1 MRLHSRWA
9 RLALMIAVVS
19 LLATACRGD
28 DAETSADLG
37 ETEAPAEA
45 AASAA
50 EEAEEEVEEATPT
63 EVMTDEEMTDEEMT
77 EEPTEGAEEDPAAP
91 AGDITFEDGVTEEAC
106 PEGVNPDNG
115 CIYLGT
121 ISDLTVGP
129 FAALAVPITEAQ
141 EAFWQQVN
149 EEGGIGGF
157 DINTSEYTRDN
168 QYNPEVHSQ
177 QYEEIKGDIL
187 AIAQSLGSPTTFA
200 ILEDLTANNIV
211 TAPASWTSAWLFND
225 VIIESGNTYCIES
238 QNGLDYLAENGDP
251 IETVMAV
258 HYPGDYGDDGA
269 SGARYW
275 AETNGAEFIDVPTV
289 SGADNQGE
297 AIGQVTGGGA
307 DVVLIT
313 TGPTDA
319 GTIVGQA
326 AARGFTGRFLFNSP
340 SFNPGLMDSPA
351 AQAVES
357 LVTVAGPWEPYQTD
371 TPGHQA
377 MRDALGDIVGNDG
390 YTSGW
395 AWSYPLK
402 AVLEQAAE
410 NGDLTRQGVFD
421 AVGQVTE
428 VDYEGLVPEGAGN
441 LSGDP
446 NGAAVRSTS
455 IATPT
460 SEFPSGLEGQG
471 FYEGET
477 AAGFE
482 FGDAPCY
489 EGGV

>member
-1 MRLHSRWA
+1 MTFRTRWA
-9 RLALMIAVVS
+9 RLALMIALLS
-19 LLATACRGD
+19 LVAAGCRGEEGAQT
-28 DAETSADLG
+28 AEEDLG
-37 ETEAPAEA
+37 ASEAPAVEEEPT
-45 AASAA
+45 AA
-50 EEAEEEVEEATPT
+50 EEETSES
-63 EVMTDEEMTDEEMT
+63 
-77 EEPTEGAEEDPAAP
+77 P
-91 AGDITFEDGVTEEAC
+91 AGDAGGSEEASEPAASEGGEAAPGDVTFDVGVTEEPC
-106 PEGVNPDNG
+106 PDAVNEDNG

-141 EAFWQQVN
+141 RAFWRAVN

-157 DINTSEYTRDN
+157 DVNVSEFVRDN

-177 QYEEIKGDIL
+177 VYEEIKGDVL

-200 ILEDLTANNIV
+200 IIDDLEANDILTV
-211 TAPASWTSAWLFND
+211 PASWTSAWLFRD

-238 QNGLDYLAENGDP
+238 MNGLDYLAENGDE
-251 IETVMAV
+251 ITSVMSV
-258 HYPGDYGDDGA
+258 HYPGDYGDDGSA
-269 SGARYW
+269 GARYW
-275 AETNGAEFIDVPTV
+275 AETNGAEFIDVPTTP
-289 SGADNQGE
+289 GPDNQGE

-307 DVVLIT
+307 DVVLLT
-313 TGPTDA
+313 VGPTDA

-326 AARGFTGRFLFNSP
+326 AAQGFEGRFLFNSP
-340 SFNPGLMDSPA
+340 AYNPGLMQSPA
-351 AQAVES
+351 AEAVQN

-377 MRDALGDIVGNDG
+377 MREALGDIEGNDG

-395 AWSYPLK
+395 AWSYALQ
-402 AVLEQAAE
+402 AVLEQAVA
-410 NGDLTRQGVFD
+410 NGDLTREGLL
-421 AVGQVTE
+421 AAAGEVTE
-428 VDYEGLVPEGAGN
+428 VDYQGMLPEGSGN

-446 NGAAVRSTS
+446 NAAAVRATS

-460 SEFPSGLEGQG
+460 ADEPSGLEGQG

-489 EGGV
+489 EAGA